1 MYMCVVRIHI
11 SVACELIK
19 DLVVYEEVQH
29 PLMTGLIN
37 LLKPAEKE
45 EKEGDSSRQTSSGE
59 VEQASSAML
68 LSNSVLSLF
77 LHRSTS
83 TDVHPASECSL
94 GHWNVGCLQYH
105 GSRRDGSGK
114 PTLCI

>member
-1 MYMCVVRIHI
+1 MCTYIPLNMGSPKGCPTHMYVYLYMYMCVVRIHI

-59 VEQASSAML
+59 VEQASSDHVIEQLCA
-68 LSNSVLSLF
+68 VSLPP
-77 LHRSTS
+77 S
-83 TDVHPASECSL
+83 
-94 GHWNVGCLQYH
+94 
-105 GSRRDGSGK
+105 
-114 PTLCI
+114 

>member
-1 MYMCVVRIHI
+1 M
-11 SVACELIK
+11 IK

-59 VEQASSAML
+59 VEQVSSDHVIEQL
-68 LSNSVLSLF
+68 CVVSLSPSKYLYRCTSSKRVQPRSLECWLS
-77 LHRSTS
+77 
-83 TDVHPASECSL
+83 PIP
-94 GHWNVGCLQYH
+94 W
-105 GSRRDGSGK
+105 
-114 PTLCI
+114 